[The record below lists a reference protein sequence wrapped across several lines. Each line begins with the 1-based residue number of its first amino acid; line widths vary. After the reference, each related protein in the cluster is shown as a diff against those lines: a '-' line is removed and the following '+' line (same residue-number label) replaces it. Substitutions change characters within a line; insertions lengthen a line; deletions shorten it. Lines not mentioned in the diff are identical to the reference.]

1 MIYQKSVDSSQYTV
15 VNRQKSEAG
24 FTMVELMVTM
34 VVFVLAISAASQI
47 FTKLLTQF
55 KQQSKIAETNIEG
68 IVGIDLLRQDI
79 KHAGLGLPWNVTGVA
94 GWGAVPGYTEAAD
107 PDYTAYNDAPNEPG
121 AFRSGDGAGLDVAGS
136 DYFVIKSAHAATN
149 TAAGKNT
156 CLTSDGNVRTWSLY
170 TDDLEN
176 SDRVIVISP
185 GSTDLD
191 SRSLVVSGGSFNTA
205 KINVSSFAPADN
217 TDVRLVYG
225 ISNANATNALL
236 APFNRSDYYIS
247 AANAPHCA
255 NGTGVLVK
263 ATLDQAT
270 GAFTV
275 MPILDCVADMQ
286 VIYGMDND
294 EDGDFESGVGGDA
307 YTTTLAGLTSQQ
319 IRTRVKEVQ
328 VYILSHE
335 GQKDTNFTFSGG
347 STIIVGR
354 SAVLGRVFDFENPS
368 IADYTNYR
376 WKVYTISVTTDN
388 LR

>member
-1 MIYQKSVDSSQYTV
+1 
-15 VNRQKSEAG
+15 
-24 FTMVELMVTM
+24 MV
-34 VVFVLAISAASQI
+34 
-47 FTKLLTQF
+47 
-55 KQQSKIAETNIEG
+55 
-68 IVGIDLLRQDI
+68 
-79 KHAGLGLPWNVTGVA
+79 
-94 GWGAVPGYTEAAD
+94 
-107 PDYTAYNDAPNEPG
+107 
-121 AFRSGDGAGLDVAGS
+121 GS

-156 CLTSDGNVRTWSLY
+156 RLTSDGNVRTWSLY
-170 TDDLEN
+170 TDDLED

-185 GSTDLD
+185 GSTNSDF
-191 SRSLVVSGGSFNTA
+191 RSLVVTGGSFNTA

-236 APFNRSDYYIS
+236 APFNRTDYYIS

-275 MPILDCVADMQ
+275 MPILDCVADLQ

-307 YTTTLAGLTSQQ
+307 YTTTLAGLTSLQ

-328 VYILSHE
+328 VYILAHE
-335 GQKDTNFTFSGG
+335 GQKDTNFTFNNFTGGG
-347 STIIVGR
+347 SICHSRKISGPWTQFR
-354 SAVLGRVFDFENPS
+354 SFINSRPR
-368 IADYTNYR
+368 YTNYR
-376 WKVYTISVTTDN
+376 WKVYTLSVQTDN